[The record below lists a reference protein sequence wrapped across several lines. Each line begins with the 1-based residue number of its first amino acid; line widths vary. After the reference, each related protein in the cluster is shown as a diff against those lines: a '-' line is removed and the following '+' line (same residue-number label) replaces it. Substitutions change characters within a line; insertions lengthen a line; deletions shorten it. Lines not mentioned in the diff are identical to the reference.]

1 MKSENE
7 HIERLVGGI
16 VGTRD
21 YIEWYLLNKGLSQLT
36 VDIVISKVESIIAA
50 SGELGRLLQHEKD
63 FEGLKNLHLQ
73 IDQLKKRGGCI
84 DWNL

>member
-1 MKSENE
+1 MKSEDE

-16 VGTRD
+16 IGTRD

-36 VDIVISKVESIIAA
+36 VNIVISKIESIIAA
-50 SGELGRLLQHEKD
+50 CGELGRLLQHEKD
-63 FEGLKNLHLQ
+63 FVELKNLHLE

-84 DWNL
+84 D